1 MKKIIA
7 EEILKYFDNKIK
19 NESFIPN
26 IKSDTDK
33 SKIDIIYPLI
43 GKLAY
48 AHIYYDNISEE
59 LVYELL
65 EPEISDE
72 ERILIEK
79 VKQYILD
86 EMYKDPEEFLN
97 KNKEYVLIKKLEEF
111 INRYKIKV
119 DIDLFIKY
127 YYYLW
132 RDMLGY
138 EKIHPL
144 FYDIFIEDIS
154 CDGYDIP
161 IYVHHNKF
169 GILRTNIILSRD
181 ELDKFIVKLAQKA
194 GKHISYAEPIL
205 DATLP
210 DGSRVNATYSQE
222 ITTHGP
228 TFTIRKFKKQ
238 MLSLVD
244 LIKLNMLDSEIA
256 AYLWTL
262 VEYRAN
268 ILIAGS
274 TSSGK
279 TTLLNSIAQ
288 FIPPEAKVISIEDTR
303 ELQLYHENWIPTT
316 TRRGFFVGD
325 KYYGEIDMYKLLSE
339 SFRQN
344 PDYVIVGEVRG
355 EETYVMFQGMA
366 SGHSA
371 LSTIHTDSWRALI
384 RRLTTA
390 PINLTLDHIAL
401 LDVVI
406 FTMRARNISP
416 SARRIREIIEVGKY
430 LNGRIENE
438 TVIKWNFEDDTFEK
452 RNLGKYTEETLK
464 YRVGSNIS
472 FKDSI
477 EEKKQVIDYLVNKN
491 IKEHKKIAEYIKLY
505 YTDKDALLKKI

>member
-1 MKKIIA
+1 MKKIVA
-7 EEILKYFDNKIK
+7 EDILKYFDNEIK
-19 NESFIPN
+19 NESFIPD
-26 IKSDTDK
+26 IKSNIDK

-79 VKQYILD
+79 VKKYILD

-111 INRYKIKV
+111 VNIYKIKINR
-119 DIDLFIKY
+119 DIFIKY

-169 GILRTNIILSRD
+169 GILRTNVILSRD

-205 DATLP
+205 DATLE
-210 DGSRVNATYSQE
+210 DGSRINATYSQE

-244 LIKLNMLDSEIA
+244 LINQIC
-256 AYLWTL
+256 
-262 VEYRAN
+262 
-268 ILIAGS
+268 
-274 TSSGK
+274 
-279 TTLLNSIAQ
+279 
-288 FIPPEAKVISIEDTR
+288 
-303 ELQLYHENWIPTT
+303 
-316 TRRGFFVGD
+316 
-325 KYYGEIDMYKLLSE
+325 
-339 SFRQN
+339 
-344 PDYVIVGEVRG
+344 
-355 EETYVMFQGMA
+355 
-366 SGHSA
+366 
-371 LSTIHTDSWRALI
+371 
-384 RRLTTA
+384 
-390 PINLTLDHIAL
+390 
-401 LDVVI
+401 
-406 FTMRARNISP
+406 
-416 SARRIREIIEVGKY
+416 
-430 LNGRIENE
+430 
-438 TVIKWNFEDDTFEK
+438 
-452 RNLGKYTEETLK
+452 
-464 YRVGSNIS
+464 
-472 FKDSI
+472 
-477 EEKKQVIDYLVNKN
+477 
-491 IKEHKKIAEYIKLY
+491 
-505 YTDKDALLKKI
+505 

>member
-1 MKKIIA
+1 MKKIVA
-7 EEILKYFDNKIK
+7 EDILKYFDNEIK

-26 IKSDTDK
+26 IKSDIDK

-72 ERILIEK
+72 EKILIEK
-79 VKQYILD
+79 AKQYILD

-97 KNKEYVLIKKLEEF
+97 KNREYVLVKKLEEF
-111 INRYKIKV
+111 VNRYNIKV
-119 DIDLFIKY
+119 NRDIFIKY

-138 EKIHPL
+138 EKINPL

-169 GILRTNIILSRD
+169 GILRTNVILSRD

-210 DGSRVNATYSQE
+210 DGSRINATYSQE

-244 LIKLNMLDSEIA
+244 LIKSNMLDSEIA

-288 FIPPEAKVISIEDTR
+288 FIPPESKVISIEDTR
-303 ELQLYHENWIPTT
+303 ELQLYHENWIPATI
-316 TRRGFFVGD
+316 RKGFFVGD
-325 KYYGEIDMYKLLSE
+325 KYYGEIDMYRLLSE

-390 PINLTLDHIAL
+390 PINLTLDHVAL
-401 LDVVI
+401 LDAVI

-416 SARRIREIIEVGKY
+416 SARRVREIVEVGKY
-430 LNGRIENE
+430 LNGKIENE
-438 TVIKWNFEDDTFEK
+438 TAIKWNFEDDTFEK
-452 RNLGKYTEETLK
+452 KDLGKYTEETLK

-491 IKEHKKIAEYIKLY
+491 IRENKKITEYIKLY
-505 YTDKDALLKKI
+505 YTDKDSLLKKI